1 MPTKIKVNIFLMK
14 DKNESPIKKTHERYF
29 LFQLTFRSCI
39 FLFLLL
45 LVLLLFYGTG
55 NFQQFLDS
63 TQHFILIL
71 SSAVSIALALFS
83 LALTIESIVYF
94 IISKQKTYLIYLVA
108 FIFITVISTALIF
121 VLRAIT
127 FLSAGL

>member
-1 MPTKIKVNIFLMK
+1 MK
-14 DKNESPIKKTHERYF
+14 DKNNNIIKKTHERYF

-39 FLFLLL
+39 FLCLLL
-45 LVLLLFYGTG
+45 LVLLLFYGAG

-63 TQHFILIL
+63 TQHFVLIL

-83 LALTIESIVYF
+83 FALTIESIVYF
-94 IISKQKTYLIYLVA
+94 IISKQKFYLINLIV